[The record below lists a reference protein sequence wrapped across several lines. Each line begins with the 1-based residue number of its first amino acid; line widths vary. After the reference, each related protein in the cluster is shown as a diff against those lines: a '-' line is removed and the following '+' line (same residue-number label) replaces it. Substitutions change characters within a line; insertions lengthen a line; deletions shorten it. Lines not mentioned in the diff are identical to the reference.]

1 MDNKLLNFQGI
12 IMLQESKMIE
22 DLKREYDEKIK
33 KLRQKE
39 KEKKE
44 GIYKKLSIALIKD
57 FETCDN
63 FIHEFNL
70 LIKKLDCKNT
80 KIAMDK
86 INSLYDFNKNTDTI
100 ENAKNN

>member
-1 MDNKLLNFQGI
+1 
-12 IMLQESKMIE
+12 MLQESKMIE

-44 GIYKKLSIALIKD
+44 SIYKKLSMALLKD
-57 FETCDN
+57 FETCGN
-63 FIHEFNL
+63 FIDEFNI

-86 INSLYDFNKNTDTI
+86 VNSLYDFNKNTDTI